1 MVSHIQLLYE
11 EYERVYK
18 ASAVLPTIHVADF
31 VNSGQQHS
39 EHRTKC
45 NIFSHAVLRLNI
57 TQSMQGVGEGVG
69 LWFPTAAVLRSALR
83 MKKAFVHSD
92 KLGQAMRQSQEEAGV
107 AQQQFVACQAFTV
120 LLRSFYE

>member
-1 MVSHIQLLYE
+1 MRPALSHQSKLRAIVASQRFNQRIGEAMVSHIQLLYE

-45 NIFSHAVLRLNI
+45 NIFSHACLGSTLPSRRKEWGREWGCGSLRLRCC
-57 TQSMQGVGEGVG
+57 
-69 LWFPTAAVLRSALR
+69 AVPCA
-83 MKKAFVHSD
+83 
-92 KLGQAMRQSQEEAGV
+92 
-107 AQQQFVACQAFTV
+107 
-120 LLRSFYE
+120 